1 MKRRTDLVLGGY
13 LRSLARLGSANVAS
27 GADQQGLA
35 TMDKMQMNA
44 LLNELKAGAALASGS
59 RGAAKAGPQPVD
71 FSALLRGT
79 LDQVNGSQEKSQA
92 LAREFQLGNPK
103 VSLEDTMVALQKS
116 SLSFQ
121 FLVQVRNKV
130 VTAYHDIMNMPV

>member
-1 MKRRTDLVLGGY
+1 
-13 LRSLARLGSANVAS
+13 
-27 GADQQGLA
+27 
-35 TMDKMQMNA
+35 MDKLQMNA
-44 LLNELKAGAALASGS
+44 LLTELKAGAALASGS
-59 RGAAKAGPQPVD
+59 RASIKAGKAGQPPAD
-71 FSALLRGT
+71 FTALLRGA

-103 VSLEDTMVALQKS
+103 VSLEDTMIALQKS

>member
-1 MKRRTDLVLGGY
+1 
-13 LRSLARLGSANVAS
+13 
-27 GADQQGLA
+27 
-35 TMDKMQMNA
+35 MDTIRMNA
-44 LLNELKAGAALASGS
+44 LLAELKAGAALASGS
-59 RGAAKAGPQPVD
+59 KASQITTAGAGAQRPVD

-79 LDQVNGSQEKSQA
+79 LDQVNDSQQTSQA

-121 FLVQVRNKV
+121 FLLQVRNKV
-130 VTAYHDIMNMPV
+130 VAAYNEIMNTPV

>member
-1 MKRRTDLVLGGY
+1 
-13 LRSLARLGSANVAS
+13 
-27 GADQQGLA
+27 
-35 TMDKMQMNA
+35 MDKLQMNA
-44 LLNELKAGAALASGS
+44 LLAELKAGAALASGS
-59 RGAAKAGPQPVD
+59 KASVKAGQRSLD
-71 FSALLRGT
+71 FPALLRDA
-79 LDQVNGSQEKSQA
+79 LDQVNGSQENSRA

-103 VSLEDTMVALQKS
+103 VSLENTMVALQKS

>member
-1 MKRRTDLVLGGY
+1 
-13 LRSLARLGSANVAS
+13 
-27 GADQQGLA
+27 
-35 TMDKMQMNA
+35 MDKLQMNA
-44 LLNELKAGAALASGS
+44 LLTELKAGAALASG
-59 RGAAKAGPQPVD
+59 ANAPVKTGQRSLD
-71 FSALLRGT
+71 FSALLRGA

-92 LAREFQLGNPK
+92 LAREFQLGNPN
-103 VSLEDTMVALQKS
+103 VRLEDTMVALQKS

>member
-1 MKRRTDLVLGGY
+1 
-13 LRSLARLGSANVAS
+13 
-27 GADQQGLA
+27 
-35 TMDKMQMNA
+35 MDKLQMNA
-44 LLNELKAGAALASGS
+44 LLTELKAGATLAAGSKALTKV
-59 RGAAKAGPQPVD
+59 KAGQPPAD
-71 FSALLRGT
+71 FTALLRGA

-103 VSLEDTMVALQKS
+103 VSLEDTMIALQKS

>member
-1 MKRRTDLVLGGY
+1 MT
-13 LRSLARLGSANVAS
+13 
-27 GADQQGLA
+27 
-35 TMDKMQMNA
+35 A
-44 LLNELKAGAALASGS
+44 LLNELKAGAALASAS
-59 RGAAKAGPQPVD
+59 KGAARRQPVD

-79 LDQVNGSQEKSQA
+79 LDQVSGSQEKSQA
-92 LAREFQLGNPK
+92 LAREFQLGNPN

-130 VTAYHDIMNMPV
+130 VSAYQDIMNMPV